1 MTDALIIKQT
11 IDDFLSKKIQ
21 ITIEQ
26 KQKKAKGDFSED
38 EKQKIRDEYEILAW
52 LDKVAENITKVFLN
66 VSHVAKLT
74 HSSSQAISL
83 RDSSQTNKF
92 PYLITTQSVGSHYL
106 DSGYSDAKVSPIAEF
121 LSFQVKNST
130 KQLGE
135 FLAENERFFEK
146 VSDDKEKREYWSSQI
161 KQAYQSQQI
170 RSHTLAKQI
179 YIPIDNANYHLVS
192 PMYSSSLAHEI
203 ALAVKAS
210 REKENKV
217 QLARKQNAW
226 SEETYIFYPKVAT
239 LGVTKSN
246 HQNVSALN
254 GQRGGQLYLFSSLPP
269 KWTVNPKPPTS
280 MKQILRKSYQGDLFA
295 QVKYLLDIFKKNDL
309 FINYERKQALKE
321 LVEEI
326 VYAVCDE
333 MMLVRKTQPAGW
345 TKDLQVPTYLAMM
358 IDSQILAD
366 ENYSQPQI
374 EMYLDELKQEIVAW
388 ISNGI
393 DDKLRAK
400 SLETLWLKIMTPV
413 LKEFYQVLKAE

>member
-1 MTDALIIKQT
+1 M
-11 IDDFLSKKIQ
+11 
-21 ITIEQ
+21 
-26 KQKKAKGDFSED
+26 
-38 EKQKIRDEYEILAW
+38 
-52 LDKVAENITKVFLN
+52 
-66 VSHVAKLT
+66 
-74 HSSSQAISL
+74 
-83 RDSSQTNKF
+83 
-92 PYLITTQSVGSHYL
+92 
-106 DSGYSDAKVSPIAEF
+106 
-121 LSFQVKNST
+121 
-130 KQLGE
+130 
-135 FLAENERFFEK
+135 AENERFFEK
-146 VSDDKEKREYWSSQI
+146 VSDDKEKRGYWSSQI
-161 KQAYQSQQI
+161 RQAYQSQQI

-179 YIPIDNANYHLVS
+179 YIPIGNADYHLVS
-192 PMYSSSLAHEI
+192 PMYSSSLAHDI

-210 REKENKV
+210 NDKENIAK
-217 QLARKQNAW
+217 LARQQNAW
-226 SEETYIFYPKVAT
+226 SEEAYIFYPKVAT

-254 GQRGGQLYLFSSLPP
+254 GQRGGQLYLFSALPP

-280 MKQILRKSYQGDLFA
+280 MRQILSKSYQGHLFA
-295 QVKYLLDIFKKNDL
+295 QMKYLLNIFKQNDL
-309 FINYERKQALKE
+309 FINFERKQVLKE
-321 LVEEI
+321 LIEEI

-345 TKDLQVPTYLAMM
+345 TKALQVPTYLAMM

-400 SLETLWLKIMTPV
+400 SLETLWLKIMTPI